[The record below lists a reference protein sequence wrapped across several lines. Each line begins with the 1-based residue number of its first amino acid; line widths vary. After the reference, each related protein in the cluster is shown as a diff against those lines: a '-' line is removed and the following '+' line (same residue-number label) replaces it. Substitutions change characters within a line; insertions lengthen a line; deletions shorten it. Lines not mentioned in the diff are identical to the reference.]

1 MRGFLLPSLLAS
13 SLLAISLLGISALA
27 CDGQTAKPPT
37 TGTGPGPVAATAGS
51 AGEPTPNTTP
61 PADSGAP
68 ADPSGGG
75 ATGPACG
82 DKTCAADEQCIEYY
96 GVAGPSGPKF
106 KECGIPCPSGKGCP
120 SGKTCQTIA
129 DGPGPVCR

>member
-1 MRGFLLPSLLAS
+1 MRGLLLPSLLIAT
-13 SLLAISLLGISALA
+13 LALA

-37 TGTGPGPVAATAGS
+37 TGSGSGPVAATAG
-51 AGEPTPNTTP
+51 EPTPNTPP

-68 ADPSGGG
+68 AEPGGGG
-75 ATGPACG
+75 AVCG

-96 GVAGPSGPKF
+96 GIAGPSGPKF

-120 SGKTCQTIA
+120 EGKTCQTIA